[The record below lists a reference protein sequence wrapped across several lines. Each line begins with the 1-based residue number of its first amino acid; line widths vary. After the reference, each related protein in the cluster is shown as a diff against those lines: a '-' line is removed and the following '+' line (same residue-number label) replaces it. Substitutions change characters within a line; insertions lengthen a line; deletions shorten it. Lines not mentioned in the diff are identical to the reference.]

1 MSTIEDMADFVQL
14 WDLVSN
20 FSLTDQSDDIITWR
34 WIVDGEYSDH
44 VSSTIQLSG
53 SFSFSTHPRFG
64 KHKKKGTC
72 TRKAK
77 VSSLAW
83 LLVQC
88 KILTADKL
96 MSRNWPC
103 NRICTICDQE
113 AETPAYS
120 CFALPIC
127 ERGSGEDQSM
137 DK

>member
-64 KHKKKGTC
+64 KHKKK
-72 TRKAK
+72 K
-77 VSSLAW
+77 VH
-83 LLVQC
+83 VQEKQKFLRQLGC
-88 KILTADKL
+88 LFSVK
-96 MSRNWPC
+96 S
-103 NRICTICDQE
+103 
-113 AETPAYS
+113 
-120 CFALPIC
+120 
-127 ERGSGEDQSM
+127 
-137 DK
+137 